1 MEKFLQRSTCSSLTL
16 PSHAPGCA
24 YPVAAHRLPRS
35 RPSRDTY
42 SHGVDVGSLPLHS
55 SRCVRA
61 SSAAAADSQT
71 KDFGLPDPSSGRKPR
86 VLIAGAGIGGLVAAV
101 GLLKA
106 GYDVQVFERDTTA
119 IRGEGKYRGPIQIQS
134 NALAALGVIDDE
146 VSEKVC
152 ASGVITGDRINGLCD
167 GLTGDWYV
175 KFDTFH
181 PAVERGLPVT
191 RVINRVTLQEVLS
204 EAVLRLG
211 GPSIVQ
217 GDSVVVDYEERVDEA
232 TGENRVWA
240 VLNDGTK
247 YEGDI
252 LLGADGIWSKT
263 REALWGQQDPN
274 YSEYTCYTGISD
286 FTPADI
292 DTVGYRVFLGNG
304 QYFVSSDVGG
314 GKMQW
319 YGFHREAAG
328 GTDEPNQ
335 RKDRLMEIFGH
346 WCDNVVDL
354 IQATPES
361 EILRRDIYDRPPIFS
376 WGKGRVVLIGD
387 SAHAMQPN
395 MGQGGCMAIEDGHQ
409 LALALANALEAAK
422 GVAKDVDFDG
432 AVRMYT
438 ANRVLRAGA
447 VHGMSGMAAISA
459 STYKAYLGEGLGP
472 LSWIQDFKIPHPGR
486 LGGQFILKYAMPA
499 VLDWILG
506 GNVEA
511 LKASGDFKPNC
522 RLGDRPKHFDMSE
535 FDSFMDDDRALVRA
549 SRADWMLLPATS
561 FDFGQATEIKEG
573 EPVVVGSSE
582 SDCQLVLEDKDV
594 APTHAQIEKKGR
606 DYFIRSLADSPTY
619 LNDRGLV
626 KNVETQLKPGD
637 VIEFG
642 VSPSNQPFKVKL
654 RHISQREGGEAETQ
668 VEKTLVSAA

>member
-1 MEKFLQRSTCSSLTL
+1 MQR
-16 PSHAPGCA
+16 
-24 YPVAAHRLPRS
+24 
-35 RPSRDTY
+35 
-42 SHGVDVGSLPLHS
+42 
-55 SRCVRA
+55 RA
-61 SSAAAADSQT
+61 SAAASQAQ
-71 KDFGLPDPSSGRKPR
+71 DYGLPDTSSGRKPR

-106 GYDVQVFERDTTA
+106 GYDVQIFERDTTA

-134 NALAALGVIDDE
+134 NALAALEVIDGE
-146 VSEKVC
+146 VAEKVC
-152 ASGVITGDRINGLCD
+152 ANGCITGDRINGLCD
-167 GLTGDWYV
+167 GVSGDWYV

-204 EAVLRLG
+204 DAVVRLG
-211 GPSIVQ
+211 GPEIVQ
-217 GDSVVVDYEERVDEA
+217 GDSVVVDYEERVDDG
-232 TGENRVWA
+232 TGESRVWA
-240 VLNDGTK
+240 VLEDGTK
-247 YEGDI
+247 YEGDL

-286 FTPADI
+286 FIPADI

-328 GTDEPNQ
+328 GTDAPNQ
-335 RKDRLMEIFGH
+335 RKARLMEIFGH

-354 IQATPES
+354 IQATPEN

-409 LALALANALEAAK
+409 LALALETALKEAK
-422 GVAKDVDFDG
+422 GVAQDVDFEG
-432 AVRMYT
+432 AIGMYT

-472 LSWIQDFKIPHPGR
+472 LSWIQDFKIPHPGKV
-486 LGGQFILKYAMPA
+486 GGQFILKYAMPA

-511 LKASGDFKPNC
+511 LNASGGFKPTC
-522 RLGDRPKHFDMSE
+522 RLSDRPKYFDMTE
-535 FDSFMDDDRALVRA
+535 FDSFMDDDRALIRA
-549 SRADWMLLPATS
+549 SRADWMLLPANS
-561 FDFGQATEIKEG
+561 LDFSQATEIKEG
-573 EPVVVGSSE
+573 EPLVIGSSE
-582 SDCQLVLEDKDV
+582 SECQLVLEDKAV
-594 APTHAQIEKKGR
+594 SARHARIEKIGR
-606 DYFIRSLADSPTY
+606 DYFITSASDSPTY
-619 LNDRGLV
+619 LNEQGLV
-626 KNVETQLKPGD
+626 KNVKTALSPGD
-637 VIEFG
+637 IVEFG
-642 VSPSNQPFKVKL
+642 VSPSNRPFKVKL
-654 RHISQREGGEAETQ
+654 RHISQREGGDGEPQ